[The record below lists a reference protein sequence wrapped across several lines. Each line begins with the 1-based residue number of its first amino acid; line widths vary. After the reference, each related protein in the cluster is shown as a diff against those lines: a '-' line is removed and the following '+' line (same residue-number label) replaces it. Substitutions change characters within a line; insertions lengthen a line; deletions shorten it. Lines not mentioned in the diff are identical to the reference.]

1 VKHGAQPQAQRR
13 PGIMRQLM
21 GIIAEILI
29 TLAVICALYIAWQM
43 WWTGVQAE
51 RVQAQTREQTSW
63 SDPASAAN
71 AKIAQAQQADAPVQP
86 ESANY
91 GDLVAQIYIPR
102 FGQNWERNIV
112 EGTDAA
118 QLARHGL
125 GHYMDTQMPGQ
136 VGNFAVA
143 GHRNGYGQ
151 PLGDVDKL
159 QTGDPIIVRSQDYW
173 YVYTYTKYKIVS
185 PKDTEVIAANPENP
199 GAAATTRMITLTT
212 CEPKYSTPTSRWIVW
227 GELKYWAKV
236 ADGMPQELATTGND
250 GNVKFAA
257 NSTAYLSPAAKMGS
271 LAPYV
276 RGALL
281 AWLIFFI
288 AAAVAW
294 QWPAIRAI
302 RQGERPQPDASIYGT
317 LMRLQPGVLPIR
329 ILLTALLL
337 FAAAASLFEWGFPWA
352 ASHIP
357 IMQQMS
363 NYVALN

>member
-1 VKHGAQPQAQRR
+1 
-13 PGIMRQLM
+13 M
-21 GIIAEILI
+21 
-29 TLAVICALYIAWQM
+29 
-43 WWTGVQAE
+43 
-51 RVQAQTREQTSW
+51 
-63 SDPASAAN
+63 
-71 AKIAQAQQADAPVQP
+71 
-86 ESANY
+86 
-91 GDLVAQIYIPR
+91 AQIYIPR

-125 GHYMDTQMPGQ
+125 GHYTDTQMPGQ

-151 PLGDVDKL
+151 PLGDVDKAPDRRPDHRAL
-159 QTGDPIIVRSQDYW
+159 AGLLVRIHLPPN
-173 YVYTYTKYKIVS
+173 TKS
-185 PKDTEVIAANPENP
+185 CRPKDTEVIAANPENP

-236 ADGMPQELATTGND
+236 ADGMPQELATTGHD
-250 GNVKFAA
+250 GTVKFAA

-271 LAPYV
+271 LAPL
-276 RGALL
+276 RARERSSPGSSSSSRP
-281 AWLIFFI
+281 
-288 AAAVAW
+288 
-294 QWPAIRAI
+294 QWPGSGRRYAPI

-352 ASHIP
+352 ASHMP
-357 IMQQMS
+357 IMQQNEQLRRIELVGTARTPAHQPPNQAS
-363 NYVALN
+363 QRRHH

>member
-1 VKHGAQPQAQRR
+1 
-13 PGIMRQLM
+13 
-21 GIIAEILI
+21 
-29 TLAVICALYIAWQM
+29 
-43 WWTGVQAE
+43 
-51 RVQAQTREQTSW
+51 
-63 SDPASAAN
+63 
-71 AKIAQAQQADAPVQP
+71 
-86 ESANY
+86 
-91 GDLVAQIYIPR
+91 
-102 FGQNWERNIV
+102 
-112 EGTDAA
+112 
-118 QLARHGL
+118 
-125 GHYMDTQMPGQ
+125 
-136 VGNFAVA
+136 
-143 GHRNGYGQ
+143 
-151 PLGDVDKL
+151 
-159 QTGDPIIVRSQDYW
+159 
-173 YVYTYTKYKIVS
+173 
-185 PKDTEVIAANPENP
+185 
-199 GAAATTRMITLTT
+199 MITLTT

-236 ADGMPQELATTGND
+236 ANGMPQELATTGND
-250 GNVKFAA
+250 GTVKFAA

>member
-1 VKHGAQPQAQRR
+1 
-13 PGIMRQLM
+13 MRQLM
-21 GIIAEILI
+21 GIVAEILI
-29 TLAVICALYIAWQM
+29 TLAVVCALYIAWQM

-51 RVQAQTREQTSW
+51 RIQAQTRDQVSW
-63 SDPASAAN
+63 SDPAAN
-71 AKIAQAQQADAPVQP
+71 GSTTIAQAQQGDAPVQP

-102 FGQNWERNIV
+102 FGQNWEHNIV

-125 GHYMDTQMPGQ
+125 GHYTDTQMPGQ

-173 YVYTYTKYKIVS
+173 YVYTYTKHTIVS
-185 PKDTEVIAANPENP
+185 PKDTEVIAANPEHL

-257 NSTAYLSPAAKMGS
+257 KSTAYLSPVARLGS

-294 QWPAIRAI
+294 RWPALHAI
-302 RQGERPQPDASIYGT
+302 RQGERPKPDASLYGT

-329 ILLTALLL
+329 LLLTALLL
-337 FAAAASLFEWGFPWA
+337 FAAAAALFEWGFPWA